1 MAYDLQCM
9 RWSISR
15 MRWNWMGQLFGQ
27 SLQHGANWKEMSA
40 AGAGAGAGAAD
51 ADGTNAAAALLL
63 LHPILQFS
71 GPHGRAAMVERRE
84 PLGLAIHGSGLA
96 CLASLGGGAGKR
108 GVNAVRKGA

>member
-1 MAYDLQCM
+1 
-9 RWSISR
+9 

-51 ADGTNAAAALLL
+51 ATNAAAAAAASNSAVLR
-63 LHPILQFS
+63 PSRQSCDGGAPRAS
-71 GPHGRAAMVERRE
+71 GIGDT
-84 PLGLAIHGSGLA
+84 GSGLA